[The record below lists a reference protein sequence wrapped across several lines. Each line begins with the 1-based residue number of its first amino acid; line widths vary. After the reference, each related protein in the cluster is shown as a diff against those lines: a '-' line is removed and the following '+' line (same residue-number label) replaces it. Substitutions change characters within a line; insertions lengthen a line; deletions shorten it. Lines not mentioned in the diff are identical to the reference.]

1 MASLMEDLIDVL
13 NKEEE
18 QYQGL
23 IELGKKKRWKRY
35 VWKREPKEKERR
47 NLI

>member
-1 MASLMEDLIDVL
+1 MEDLIDVL

-23 IELGKKKRWKRY
+23 IELGK
-35 VWKREPKEKERR
+35 EKEGSGDPGGY
-47 NLI
+47 